1 MLNIESEHNFQN
13 EPAEG
18 DNVNIATRMNEGVG
32 FVRFSVSKYNVG
44 LIAMLRVG
52 GSLSSQFILNDHFEW
67 TTEKKK

>member
-1 MLNIESEHNFQN
+1 MKEWDSSDVLSGN
-13 EPAEG
+13 
-18 DNVNIATRMNEGVG
+18 
-32 FVRFSVSKYNVG
+32 YNVG